1 MNGSYTAKYL
11 QSEDTILLPMQKAGS
26 EFRRMAGSIG
36 NIGMVVVV
44 GKWTELSQSQVLFV
58 PESKSPFPMFF
69 YMWYIMDPTLFL
81 LITGVVPCE
90 CNTFLYIERP
100 TFSNNPNIS
109 GQFYGNCKENKV
121 NGIRGC
127 YVNPGSSCHDAKPSV
142 IGSPYRWSVEACKL
156 REEQQQKG

>member
-11 QSEDTILLPMQKAGS
+11 QSVDTILLPMQKAGS

-44 GKWTELSQSQVLFV
+44 GKWTELSQSQVWFV

-69 YMWYIMDPTLFL
+69 YMWYIMDPALFL
-81 LITGVVPCE
+81 LITGVAPSE

-100 TFSNNPNIS
+100 TFNPKTS
-109 GQFYGNCKENKV
+109 VQFYGNCKENKV